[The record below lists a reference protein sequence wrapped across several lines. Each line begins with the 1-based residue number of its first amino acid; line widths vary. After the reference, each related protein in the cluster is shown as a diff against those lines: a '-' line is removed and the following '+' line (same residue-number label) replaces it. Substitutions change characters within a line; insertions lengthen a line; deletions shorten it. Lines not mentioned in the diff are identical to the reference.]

1 MTINRQAGIA
11 LVVGM
16 MLMSAIAASIML
28 QSQPSGQGWN
38 APSVF
43 DGILN
48 NVAGSS
54 EISTGQLKALTT
66 SDAIILDARP
76 YDEYA
81 VSHLPGAR
89 AVPGKPGTTPA
100 LYVADAA
107 EVAKIIPDKTR
118 LLILYCNGLFCG
130 RSERFAEDLTKLG
143 YENVLRYQLGAP
155 GWRAL
160 GGVMQVEKPALLRLL
175 AQDATS
181 VLIDARA
188 ERGLKPRL
196 RNAVSIPLPD
206 ASKAKDDGRLPMTDH
221 NTRIFVVGTNGA
233 EARAVA
239 EAIVHDAFHN
249 VTFLDGA
256 ISDLPELEDEE
267 G

>member
-1 MTINRQAGIA
+1 MTVARRGGIVLLAGML
-11 LVVGM
+11 LVGGAVT
-16 MLMSAIAASIML
+16 SI
-28 QSQPSGQGWN
+28 QSQSSEQGWN

-54 EISTGQLKALTT
+54 EISTAQLKALTT

-81 VSHLPGAR
+81 VSHIRGAR

-107 EVAKIIPDKTR
+107 EVAKIIPDKTQ

-196 RNAVSIPLPD
+196 RNAVSIPRPD

-249 VTFLDGA
+249 VAFLDGA
-256 ISDLPELEDEE
+256 ISDLPELLEDEE
-267 G
+267 R